1 MENAY
6 NNIFGGKTAYFIGD
20 SLFAAHGIG
29 KDNSWIALLCNK
41 YGITHVN
48 HGIGGCTLSAC
59 EGEVH
64 PIINRYEEM
73 PAEKP
78 DFIVIEGGRNDYNKG
93 AAFGSVT
100 EKDKTTYLGALSMLV
115 DGLRE
120 RYPDTPIIAVSFWR
134 TGSVNKNTGIS
145 SNAYV
150 EAMLAACDEIGIPCV
165 NAYDDPDCPVNMTS
179 PDFRAAFSFAPGD
192 VCHLNTEGMKLV
204 MPFFERRL
212 AEILVK
218 LI

>member
-1 MENAY
+1 MENKY
-6 NNIFGGKTAYFIGD
+6 SDIFGGKTAYFIGD

-29 KDNSWIALLCNK
+29 KENSWIALLCDK
-41 YGITHVN
+41 HGMTHAN

-59 EGEVH
+59 EDGPN

-93 AAFGSVT
+93 AAFGSVA
-100 EKDKTTYLGALSMLV
+100 EKDRTTYLGALSMLV

-150 EAMLAACDEIGIPCV
+150 EAMLAACEELGIPAV
-165 NAYDDPDCPVNMTS
+165 NAYDDPECPVDMTS
-179 PDFRAAFSFAPGD
+179 PEFRAEYSFGPGD
-192 VCHLNTEGMKLV
+192 VCHLNAEGMKLV
-204 MPFFERRL
+204 MPFFEKKL
-212 AEILVK
+212 AEILGK
-218 LI
+218 